1 MIDVPNSIYFLSDFK
16 RNDPE
21 VAAQLET
28 TGGPV
33 VLTVNGKAKYVVL
46 IGSRST
52 HRKKLFQP
60 NYLAEGVIMIC
71 APAVPASISH
81 GSPRLDLVE
90 SPVDSAVANG
100 T

>member
-1 MIDVPNSIYFLSDFK
+1 MIDVHNSIYSLSKTPKPYVRFRMQLIIIVFK
-16 RNDPE
+16 SMIFFHP
-21 VAAQLET
+21 T
-28 TGGPV
+28 
-33 VLTVNGKAKYVVL
+33 
-46 IGSRST
+46 
-52 HRKKLFQP
+52 
-60 NYLAEGVIMIC
+60 YLAGGVIMIC